1 MIKIPISDPEVLKK
15 AKAFSQ
21 FREQCKSYLTA
32 VGMNYDKFTVVAHDS
47 FIGYISEYVIR
58 QYIKDYL
65 PKTNFKVLSWEEY
78 CEIKNIYH
86 AVINNDYSK
95 AQLVKEYFYDKF
107 DICIETPKRIINID
121 VKTAL
126 TQLEPTLKWDFL
138 YPIIQA
144 HKEGKDITI
153 LAYCIYKAPNK
164 YEINIVDVIGYCD
177 NKSISSCKVIK
188 AGEVTKHGTTSQID
202 NYETLLGRDYKDLN
216 ELLDKLKEDQ
226 I

>member
-1 MIKIPISDPEVLKK
+1 M
-15 AKAFSQ
+15 
-21 FREQCKSYLTA
+21 
-32 VGMNYDKFTVVAHDS
+32 
-47 FIGYISEYVIR
+47 
-58 QYIKDYL
+58 
-65 PKTNFKVLSWEEY
+65 LSWEEY
-78 CEIKNIYH
+78 CDIKNIYH
-86 AVINNDYSK
+86 AVVNNDFSK

-107 DICIETPKRIINID
+107 DICIVTPKRRLNID

-126 TQLEPTLKWDFL
+126 TTLEPNLNWDFL
-138 YPIIQA
+138 YPTIQA

-177 NKSISSCKVIK
+177 NNSISKCKVVK
-188 AGEVTKHGTTSQID
+188 AGQITKHGTISQID
-202 NYETLLGRDYKDLN
+202 NYETLLSRDYMDLN

>member
-1 MIKIPISDPEVLKK
+1 
-15 AKAFSQ
+15 
-21 FREQCKSYLTA
+21 
-32 VGMNYDKFTVVAHDS
+32 MNYDKFTVVEHDS

-58 QYIKDYL
+58 KYIKDYL
-65 PKTNFKVLSWEEY
+65 PKTNFNVLSWEEY
-78 CEIKNIYH
+78 CDIKNIYH
-86 AVINNDYSK
+86 AVISNDYSK

-107 DICIETPKRIINID
+107 DICIVTPQRRINID

-126 TQLEPTLKWDFL
+126 TQLEPTLNWDFL

-153 LAYCIYKAPNK
+153 LAYCIYKAPDK

-177 NKSISSCKVIK
+177 NKSISNCKVVR
-188 AGEVTKHGTTSQID
+188 AGEVTKHGTISQID

-216 ELLDKLKEDQ
+216 ELLDKLKEDE

>member
-1 MIKIPISDPEVLKK
+1 MIKIPITDPEILKK

-21 FREQCKSYLTA
+21 FREKCKEYLTA
-32 VGMNYDKFTVVAHDS
+32 VRMNFDKFTVVEHDS

-58 QYIKDYL
+58 QYIKDNL
-65 PKTNFKVLSWEEY
+65 PQKNFKVISWEEY
-78 CEIKNIYH
+78 CDIMNIYN
-86 AVINNDYSK
+86 AVTKNDYSK
-95 AQLVKEYFYDKF
+95 AQLVRDYFYDKF
-107 DICIETPKRIINID
+107 DICIVTPKRKINID

-126 TQLEPTLKWDFL
+126 TKLEPTPNWDFL

-164 YEINIVDVIGYCD
+164 YEIKIVDVIGYCD
-177 NKSISSCKVIK
+177 NKSISNCKVIK
-188 AGEVTKHGTTSQID
+188 AGEITKHHTVSQID
-202 NYETLLGRDYKDLN
+202 NYETLLNRDYKDLN
-216 ELLDKLKEDQ
+216 QFLDKLKEDQ